1 MAERVWTRLR
11 RRWLELG
18 CEQRQHPEPVGLGVH
33 RRLDRS
39 ALSFAQRT
47 AQVRSD
53 SRFGQRLDCGRHAE
67 VAQGPTTL
75 ASGFDAAWIGEVPD
89 PARLAAALERVEH
102 AVREAWDATP
112 PHLDTF
118 GGELARCLADDAD
131 PTTAADLAVV
141 DLHLAFAARQGH
153 PGAMARFE
161 STIMATLDRVIGRVD
176 ASGAFID
183 EIKQRL
189 RTKLFVA
196 DGTSPAKIAHYTGQ
210 GDLLAWIRVV
220 AVREA
225 LDSVRAERR
234 RALDSD
240 DALMAIEA
248 SATGPDMLAFRQQ
261 YKAQFSE
268 AFRDA
273 LAALQPEQRNV
284 LRLHYVHGL
293 SIDKL
298 GAVLRVHRSNAA
310 RRVAK
315 ARQELLS
322 GTRRLLHAR
331 LSIDRREFDQLMG
344 LVASRLDLSI
354 ERFLAN
360 TSPG

>member
-1 MAERVWTRLR
+1 MAE
-11 RRWLELG
+11 ES
-18 CEQRQHPEPVGLGVH
+18 QM
-33 RRLDRS
+33 
-39 ALSFAQRT
+39 
-47 AQVRSD
+47 
-53 SRFGQRLDCGRHAE
+53 
-67 VAQGPTTL
+67 L
-75 ASGFDAAWIGEVPD
+75 ASGFDAAWIGETPD
-89 PARLAAALERVEH
+89 RDALAAALADVEQ
-102 AVREAWDATP
+102 AVRKAWDGKP
-112 PHLDTF
+112 PHLGDF
-118 GGELARCLADDAD
+118 GAELARCLADDAD
-131 PTTAADLAVV
+131 PTSVRELAAV

-153 PGAMARFE
+153 AAAMGRFE
-161 STIMATLDRVIGRVD
+161 SAIMATLDRVIGRVD
-176 ASGAFID
+176 GSDAFID

-189 RTKLFVA
+189 RTKLFVS
-196 DGTSPAKIAHYTGQ
+196 DGTTPAKIAHYTGQ
-210 GDLLAWIRVV
+210 GELLAWVRVV

-248 SATGPDMLAFRQQ
+248 SGTGPDMLAFRQQ

-273 LAALQPEQRNV
+273 LAALEPEQRNV

-310 RRVAK
+310 RRIAK
-315 ARQELLS
+315 ARQDLLS

-354 ERFLAN
+354 ERFLA
-360 TSPG
+360 TKS

>member
-1 MAERVWTRLR
+1 MVQETK
-11 RRWLELG
+11 
-18 CEQRQHPEPVGLGVH
+18 
-33 RRLDRS
+33 
-39 ALSFAQRT
+39 
-47 AQVRSD
+47 
-53 SRFGQRLDCGRHAE
+53 
-67 VAQGPTTL
+67 TL
-75 ASGFDAAWIGEVPD
+75 ASGFDAAWIGETPD
-89 PARLAAALERVEH
+89 AQRLANALADVERRVTD
-102 AVREAWDATP
+102 AWNGSP
-112 PHLDTF
+112 PHLDGF
-118 GGELARCLADDAD
+118 GAELARCLPSDAD
-131 PTTAADLAVV
+131 PSVVAELSVV
-141 DLHLAFAARQGH
+141 DLHLAFVARSGHAA
-153 PGAMARFE
+153 AMGRFE
-161 STIMATLDRVIGRVD
+161 SQVMATLNRVIGRVD
-176 ASGAFID
+176 ASDAFID

-189 RTKLFVA
+189 RTKLFVS
-196 DGTSPAKIAHYTGQ
+196 DETSPAKIAHYTGQ
-210 GDLLAWIRVV
+210 GDLLAWVRVV

-261 YKAQFSE
+261 YKAQFSQ

-298 GAVLRVHRSNAA
+298 GGVLRVHRSSAA
-310 RRVAK
+310 RRIAK
-315 ARQELLS
+315 ARQDLLS

-354 ERFLAN
+354 ERFLA
-360 TSPG
+360 TKS

>member
-1 MAERVWTRLR
+1 MV
-11 RRWLELG
+11 
-18 CEQRQHPEPVGLGVH
+18 Q
-33 RRLDRS
+33 
-39 ALSFAQRT
+39 
-47 AQVRSD
+47 SD
-53 SRFGQRLDCGRHAE
+53 VS
-67 VAQGPTTL
+67 TL
-75 ASGFDAAWIGEVPD
+75 VPGFEAAWLGEDVP
-89 PARLAAALERVEH
+89 AMHTALAEIEH
-102 AVREAWDATP
+102 GLRDAWPNEP
-112 PHLDTF
+112 PHLADF
-118 GGELARCLADDAD
+118 ASELARCLPAEAT
-131 PTTAADLAVV
+131 PRELAALKTI
-141 DLHLAFAARQGH
+141 DLHLAYAARRGH
-153 PGAMARFE
+153 NVAMARFE
-161 STIMATLDRVIGRVD
+161 STIVARLGGVIGRVD
-176 ASGAFID
+176 GSEAFID

-189 RTKLFVA
+189 RTKLFVS

-248 SATGPDMLAFRQQ
+248 SGTGPDMLAFRQQ
-261 YKAQFSE
+261 YRAQFSS

-273 LAALQPEQRNV
+273 LAALTPEQRNV

-293 SIDKL
+293 SVDKL
-298 GAVLRVHRSNAA
+298 GGVLRVHRSNAA

-354 ERFLAN
+354 ERYLAAK
-360 TSPG
+360 TQG

>member
-1 MAERVWTRLR
+1 MVQEK
-11 RRWLELG
+11 
-18 CEQRQHPEPVGLGVH
+18 
-33 RRLDRS
+33 
-39 ALSFAQRT
+39 
-47 AQVRSD
+47 
-53 SRFGQRLDCGRHAE
+53 
-67 VAQGPTTL
+67 TTL
-75 ASGFDAAWIGEVPD
+75 ASGFDDAWIGETPD
-89 PARLAAALERVEH
+89 AQRLANALAEVERLVDD
-102 AVREAWDATP
+102 AWDGAP
-112 PHLDTF
+112 PHKDGF
-118 GGELARCLADDAD
+118 GAELARCLDAEAD
-131 PTTAADLAVV
+131 PASVAELAVV
-141 DLHLAFAARQGH
+141 DLHLAFAARLGH
-153 PGAMARFE
+153 AGAMGRFE
-161 STIMATLDRVIGRVD
+161 SQVMATLNRVIGRVD
-176 ASGAFID
+176 ASDAFID

-189 RTKLFVA
+189 RTKLFVS

-210 GDLLAWIRVV
+210 GDLLAWVRVV

-298 GAVLRVHRSNAA
+298 GGVLRVHRSSAA
-310 RRVAK
+310 RRIAK
-315 ARQELLS
+315 ARADLLS

-354 ERFLAN
+354 ERFLA
-360 TSPG
+360 TKG

>member
-1 MAERVWTRLR
+1 MV
-11 RRWLELG
+11 
-18 CEQRQHPEPVGLGVH
+18 QQKV
-33 RRLDRS
+33 
-39 ALSFAQRT
+39 
-47 AQVRSD
+47 
-53 SRFGQRLDCGRHAE
+53 
-67 VAQGPTTL
+67 TL
-75 ASGFDAAWIGEVPD
+75 ASGFDDAWIGETPD
-89 PARLAAALERVEH
+89 ALRLANALREVERQVD
-102 AVREAWDATP
+102 EAWDGAA
-112 PHLDTF
+112 PHKEGF
-118 GGELARCLADDAD
+118 GAELARCLDPGAD
-131 PTTAADLAVV
+131 PAGVENLAVV
-141 DLHLAFAARQGH
+141 DLHLAFSARLGDA
-153 PGAMARFE
+153 GAMGRFE
-161 STIMATLDRVIGRVD
+161 SQVIATLNRVIGRVD
-176 ASGAFID
+176 ASDAFID

-189 RTKLFVA
+189 RTKLFVS

-210 GDLLAWIRVV
+210 GDLLAWVRVV

-298 GAVLRVHRSNAA
+298 GGVLRVHRSNAA
-310 RRVAK
+310 RRIAK
-315 ARQELLS
+315 ARADLLS

-354 ERFLAN
+354 ERFLA
-360 TSPG
+360 TKS

>member
-1 MAERVWTRLR
+1 MVEKK
-11 RRWLELG
+11 
-18 CEQRQHPEPVGLGVH
+18 
-33 RRLDRS
+33 
-39 ALSFAQRT
+39 
-47 AQVRSD
+47 
-53 SRFGQRLDCGRHAE
+53 
-67 VAQGPTTL
+67 TTL
-75 ASGFDAAWIGEVPD
+75 ASGFGDAWIGETPD
-89 PARLAAALERVEH
+89 AQRLANALAEVEH
-102 AVREAWDATP
+102 RVDEAWNGTAPHKDA
-112 PHLDTF
+112 F
-118 GGELARCLADDAD
+118 GAELARCLNIQAD
-131 PTTAADLAVV
+131 PASVVDLAVI
-141 DLHLAFAARQGH
+141 DLHLAFAARLGH
-153 PGAMARFE
+153 AGAMARFE
-161 STIMATLDRVIGRVD
+161 SQVMATLGRVIGRVD
-176 ASGAFID
+176 ASDAFID
-183 EIKQRL
+183 EIKQRI
-189 RTKLFVA
+189 RTKLFVS

-210 GDLLAWIRVV
+210 GDLLAWVRVV

-261 YKAQFSE
+261 YRAQFAE

-298 GAVLRVHRSNAA
+298 GGVLRVHRSSAA
-310 RRVAK
+310 RRIAK
-315 ARQELLS
+315 ARQDLLS
-322 GTRRLLHAR
+322 GTRRNLHAR

-354 ERFLAN
+354 ERILA
-360 TSPG
+360 TTR

>member
-1 MAERVWTRLR
+1 VGTAMGQAET
-11 RRWLELG
+11 LG
-18 CEQRQHPEPVGLGVH
+18 
-33 RRLDRS
+33 
-39 ALSFAQRT
+39 
-47 AQVRSD
+47 
-53 SRFGQRLDCGRHAE
+53 
-67 VAQGPTTL
+67 L
-75 ASGFDAAWIGEVPD
+75 ASGFDAAWIGETPD
-89 PARLAAALERVEH
+89 PEALQRALADIEQ
-102 AVREAWDATP
+102 AVRDAWQDTP
-112 PHLDTF
+112 PHLEAF
-118 GGELARCLADDAD
+118 GAELARCLGDAAD
-131 PTTAADLAVV
+131 PCEVGRLEAV
-141 DLHLAFAARQGH
+141 DLHLAFAARLGH
-153 PGAMARFE
+153 SAAMARFE
-161 STIMATLDRVIGRVD
+161 STVIATLSGVIGRVD
-176 ASGAFID
+176 GSSAFID

-189 RTKLFVA
+189 RTKLFVS

-210 GDLLAWIRVV
+210 GDLLAWVRVV

-261 YKAQFSE
+261 YKAQFSQ

-298 GAVLRVHRSNAA
+298 GAVLRVHRSSAA

-315 ARQELLS
+315 ARQDLLS

-354 ERFLAN
+354 ERFLA
-360 TSPG
+360 TKS

>member
-1 MAERVWTRLR
+1 MAQEKTV
-11 RRWLELG
+11 
-18 CEQRQHPEPVGLGVH
+18 
-33 RRLDRS
+33 
-39 ALSFAQRT
+39 
-47 AQVRSD
+47 
-53 SRFGQRLDCGRHAE
+53 
-67 VAQGPTTL
+67 L
-75 ASGFDAAWIGEVPD
+75 ASGFDAAWIGEEPE
-89 PARLAAALERVEH
+89 PRALARALGEVEH
-102 AVREAWDATP
+102 AIRSAWEGEP
-112 PHLDTF
+112 PHLDAF
-118 GGELARCLADDAD
+118 GAELARCLPDDAN
-131 PTTAADLAVV
+131 PATVSTLSVV

-153 PGAMARFE
+153 GGAMGRFE
-161 STIMATLDRVIGRVD
+161 STVMATLDRVIGRVD
-176 ASGAFID
+176 GSEAFID

-189 RTKLFVA
+189 RTKLFVS
-196 DGTSPAKIAHYTGQ
+196 DGASPPKIALYTGR
-210 GDLLAWIRVV
+210 GNLLAWVRVV

-248 SATGPDMLAFRQQ
+248 SGTGPDMLAFRQQ
-261 YKAQFSE
+261 YKAQFSQ

-273 LAALQPEQRNV
+273 LADLEPEQRNV

-310 RRVAK
+310 RRIAK
-315 ARQELLS
+315 ARQDLLS

-354 ERFLAN
+354 ERFLA
-360 TSPG
+360 TKS

>member
-1 MAERVWTRLR
+1 MVEKK
-11 RRWLELG
+11 
-18 CEQRQHPEPVGLGVH
+18 
-33 RRLDRS
+33 
-39 ALSFAQRT
+39 
-47 AQVRSD
+47 
-53 SRFGQRLDCGRHAE
+53 
-67 VAQGPTTL
+67 TTL
-75 ASGFDAAWIGEVPD
+75 ASGFGDAWIGETPD
-89 PARLAAALERVEH
+89 AQRLANALAEVEH
-102 AVREAWDATP
+102 RVDKAWNGTAPHKDA
-112 PHLDTF
+112 F
-118 GGELARCLADDAD
+118 GAELARCLNIQAD
-131 PTTAADLAVV
+131 PASVVDVAVI
-141 DLHLAFAARQGH
+141 DLHLAFAARLGH
-153 PGAMARFE
+153 AGAMARFE
-161 STIMATLDRVIGRVD
+161 SQVMATLGRVIGRVD
-176 ASGAFID
+176 ASDAFID
-183 EIKQRL
+183 EIKQRI
-189 RTKLFVA
+189 RTKLFVS

-210 GDLLAWIRVV
+210 GDLLAWVRVV

-261 YKAQFSE
+261 YRAQFAE

-298 GAVLRVHRSNAA
+298 GGVLRVHRSSAA
-310 RRVAK
+310 RRIAK
-315 ARQELLS
+315 ARQDLLS
-322 GTRRLLHAR
+322 GTRRNLHAR

-354 ERFLAN
+354 ERILA
-360 TSPG
+360 TTR